1 MNEVKVIFFGLSSCN
16 QNQIQKK
23 LIKNLILMF
32 VINYEM
38 KKGKSKIDLPFFA
51 ES

>member
-1 MNEVKVIFFGLSSCN
+1 MNEVKVIFLGLSSCN
-16 QNQIQKK
+16 QIQKK
-23 LIKNLILMF
+23 INKNLILMF